1 MHFMLQYIVIIRLKK
16 KRGLFL
22 GPFFLKTDAAG
33 RLFILIFIQQK
44 TDAGTF
50 FFRNSKDF
58 FGYHSSPAI
67 NLDSESRFDFITY
80 A

>member
-1 MHFMLQYIVIIRLKK
+1 MVMSRGSVHLTTLFPWASLTKRLRLKK
-16 KRGLFL
+16 NIALFL

-50 FFRNSKDF
+50 F
-58 FGYHSSPAI
+58 
-67 NLDSESRFDFITY
+67 SEIQTIFSDIIQVRP
-80 A
+80 